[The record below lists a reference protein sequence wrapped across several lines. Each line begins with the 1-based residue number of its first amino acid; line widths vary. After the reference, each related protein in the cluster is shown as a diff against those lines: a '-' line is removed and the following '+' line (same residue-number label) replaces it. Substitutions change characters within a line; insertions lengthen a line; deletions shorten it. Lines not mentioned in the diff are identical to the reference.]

1 MTIKKEIANRLNI
14 FLISASGL
22 VAALAWNEAV
32 QSLFKEGG
40 ILFFIGKS
48 GVWAYA
54 VFVTII
60 AVLVTIWITKLSQK
74 IK

>member
-14 FLISASGL
+14 FLISAFGL

-40 ILFFIGKS
+40 ILFFIRKS